1 MNYESNDER
10 YFYKNGA
17 NNISLT
23 IEQQLEDY
31 TKYRNSTDRH
41 DTLWHGWKHNKRWLG
56 QMLEWVLM
64 SFPNYSR
71 HDETH
76 AQAVIHNIEMLL
88 GEEAIRNLSASDCFM
103 ILHVAYIHDIGMC
116 ITDAYRKKLISSPEF
131 KKYLQNKV
139 HDDHLKEY
147 ADLLLARC
155 DELQERCDENY
166 EKRMSIYLDI
176 YYAVLYLIAEY
187 RRGEH
192 GQESKRML
200 REWMDPESKMG
211 SGFATSGIPSRFFYT
226 IAECAS
232 VHTSFQ
238 FRDVLALPK
247 IDGGYAHDHIHPR
260 FIAVL
265 LQLGDA
271 LDMDN
276 DRFLPLGQ
284 EILGHVP
291 YNSRIHFGKHKAI
304 RRLYISSSKIIID
317 ADCESAE
324 ELRLVRWELEG
335 LEDILKNASLHWSE
349 ICPDE
354 VNARLPVLEIRNMLL
369 RGCKISQNLVNAK
382 FEIKQEKAF
391 HILQGSNIYK
401 NDKLVFL
408 REILQNAVDASKR
421 QYWYDWKGS
430 KYGEKE
436 KKEAW
441 KYLSLYSYPIEVEI
455 HLAVR
460 EKNSRHITIMDCEN
474 VYRGFFREEKAEKN
488 EDDLCLPE
496 MKIPDRDKRIYG
508 VIVRISDCGTGITE
522 KDIKTITDV
531 GTTQKDFEAREDG
544 NDEIPH
550 WLCATAEFG
559 IGLQSIFLVSDFF
572 TAYTHA
578 RNGEAYEIQFNGGR
592 NEGDNFINVIPKC
605 ENERKEYGTTFEVFV
620 PAMLLKTMRIPVDQ
634 HSIVLADPF
643 SLADRRKYQDLF
655 DMMELGNLIYEYLDG
670 IVGEKLFPLKAK
682 LYGFRDSL
690 KYVGYHFPKNGRKIR
705 REIYIEGNF
714 RSEKEPVSL
723 FQSGEEDLGWLYR
736 MDPKKY
742 FPDYLPE
749 DAGRLYEIREVKL
762 DEERFQY
769 RLNVAEGRLYLYSE
783 SEKYSVL
790 VAFGPSRLLEWKKRL
805 NTTDGLPE
813 KPETKIYY
821 KGIFVCDMAL
831 ENDFDMLEY
840 IDIKA
845 VLNRKYLAINRSEFT
860 DEGKRYIKE
869 ELCPQILK
877 MIGRAVE
884 DFSVFAGS
892 SSICEIFDRV
902 LDFIETEART
912 EKEEAKERM
921 HGCILGLTGLAAF
934 ARLQNS
940 RTYLY
945 PHYVSGNEESEKI
958 WKDILEHISKQIEVS
973 KSQHTSDHT
982 HWSRSGFYSIRVF
995 DPLSGSTNSSSDGGN
1010 RRSGKDDEGGN
1021 PPDQTDRKDQNSNEL
1036 NIVKLIN
1043 EIDQYVIVASRYTD
1057 RGSWQ
1062 EHLIHALGMENIL
1075 KQYETTQQPEDRP
1088 CMSLRKLST
1097 LKDVIMELKTEA
1109 DKKEKEALTDLIDIW
1124 ISEMDKSARNRNDI
1138 RNWVSRSPSEAESL
1152 HLILRWLLDN
1162 MPSLAL
1168 FMRNARI
1175 KTAPT
1180 MQNPEYRFNVMDT
1193 QFTDSIYL
1201 DRNTKFAVYE
1211 RMSGQWKIQ
1220 PKKQRFSMPATTSFC
1235 QLAVH
1240 PMPRGV
1246 YFVNRGK
1253 ISQEM
1258 RKNII
1263 LPLTGSSLTALMK
1276 KINEGELQNL
1286 VSVFEQIADFITTKF
1301 KDENK
1306 DSGKYGRGVGK
1317 KLAFTLSN
1325 FKEQMNRLSEEEK
1338 QKKAVRDGEISAKI
1352 WEKIAEDDLKK
1363 HCKYIEEMVRDPSD
1377 QKNTTSIGGCCT
1389 SQKKASV
1396 TAADKRKKEESEEWI
1411 RSELL
1416 PRWDAI
1422 NKNTTDLIRQF
1433 FERYDEVRQGSIQ
1446 DLVWRDFAYDE
1457 VSKSAEEYEATK
1469 TGLIRWVWRHRWIPD
1484 LDSLEIEKMY
1494 KEYISDMLFCMAVPI
1509 EERINAVK
1517 RKFSLP
1523 VL

>member
-1 MNYESNDER
+1 MNYESSDDR
-10 YFYKNGA
+10 HFYKNGA

-88 GEEAIRNLSASDCFM
+88 GEDAIRNLSASDCFM
-103 ILHVAYIHDIGMC
+103 ILHVAYVHDIGMC
-116 ITDAYRKKLISSPEF
+116 ITDAYRKNLISSSEF
-131 KKYLQNKV
+131 RKYLQNKV
-139 HDDHLKEY
+139 NDSHLREY

-155 DELQERCDENY
+155 DELQERCDGSY
-166 EKRMSIYLDI
+166 EKRMSIYLEI
-176 YYAVLYLIAEY
+176 YYAILYLIAEY

-192 GQESKRML
+192 GTESKKML
-200 REWMDPESKMG
+200 REWVDPDSTMG

-304 RRLYISSSKIIID
+304 RRLYISSSEIVID
-317 ADCESAE
+317 ADCESTE
-324 ELRLVRWELEG
+324 EQRLVYRELEG

-354 VNARLPVLEIRNMLL
+354 VNARLPVLYINRMLL
-369 RGCKISQNLVNAK
+369 RGNRISQNLVNAK
-382 FEIKQEKAF
+382 FEIRQEKAF
-391 HILQGSNIYK
+391 LILRSSNIYK
-401 NDKLVFL
+401 NDSLIFL
-408 REILQNAVDASKR
+408 REILQNAADASKR
-421 QYWYDWKGS
+421 QYWYDWEGSGRKGQ
-430 KYGEKE
+430 ET
-436 KKEAW
+436 KEAW
-441 KYLSLYSYPIEVEI
+441 KYLSLYAYPIEIEI

-460 EKNSRHITIMDCEN
+460 EKNSRDIIMMDHESTYLQ
-474 VYRGFFREEKAEKN
+474 VFRENLKNSDDPCYAET
-488 EDDLCLPE
+488 
-496 MKIPDRDKRIYG
+496 KIPDRDKREYG

-522 KDIKTITDV
+522 NDVKTITNV
-531 GTTQKDFEAREDG
+531 GMTWKDFEVRKDE
-544 NDEIPH
+544 NSEIPH
-550 WLCATAEFG
+550 WLRVTAEFG
-559 IGLQSIFLVSDFF
+559 VGLQSVFLADNYF
-572 TAYTHA
+572 TAYTYA
-578 RNGEAYEIQFNGGR
+578 RNGEAYEIQFDGGK
-592 NEGDNFINVIPKC
+592 NAGDNFINVIPKS
-605 ENERKEYGTTFEVFV
+605 ERERKAYGTTFEVFV
-620 PAMLLKTMRIPVDQ
+620 PTTLLKNIRTQ
-634 HSIVLADPF
+634 EKQNNIVLADPF
-643 SLADRRKYQDLF
+643 SIADNSELQDLF
-655 DMMELGNLIYEYLDG
+655 DMMELGNLIYEYLDN

-690 KYVGYHFPKNGRKIR
+690 KYVGYHFPAHGRKIR
-705 REIYIEGNF
+705 REIYIEGNL
-714 RSEKEPVSL
+714 RSEKEPESL
-723 FQSGEEDLGWLYR
+723 FQSGDEDLGWLYR
-736 MDPKKY
+736 RDPKKY

-749 DAGRLYEIREVKL
+749 DTGRLYEIREVKL

-769 RLNVAEGRLYLYSE
+769 RLNAAEGRLYLYSE
-783 SEKYSVL
+783 SEKYSVFA
-790 VAFGPSRLLEWKKRL
+790 AFGPSRLLEWKRRIKVKDR
-805 NTTDGLPE
+805 LPE

-821 KGIFVCDMAL
+821 KGIFVCGMAL

-845 VLNRKYLAINRSEFT
+845 VLDRKYLAINRSEFT
-860 DEGKRYIKE
+860 DEGRQYIKE

-884 DFSVFAGS
+884 DFGVFAGRD
-892 SSICEIFDRV
+892 SICKIFDRV
-902 LDFIETEART
+902 LNFTETEAGT
-912 EKEEAKERM
+912 EKEAAKERM
-921 HGCILGLTGLAAF
+921 HGCILGLTGMAAF

-945 PHYVSGNEESEKI
+945 PHYVSGNEESEKT
-958 WKDILEHISKQIEVS
+958 WKKILEHISEKIE
-973 KSQHTSDHT
+973 KNKRKHASDHT
-982 HWSRSGFYSIRVF
+982 HWSRSGLYSIRVF
-995 DPLSGSTNSSSDGGN
+995 DPLSGSRSNSSGEGD
-1010 RRSGKDDEGGN
+1010 RHSGKDN
-1021 PPDQTDRKDQNSNEL
+1021 KTDKSDKTDGEDRNSNEL

-1043 EIDQYVIVASRYTD
+1043 EIDEYVIVASRYTD

-1062 EHLIHALGMENIL
+1062 EHLVRALGMEDIL
-1075 KQYETTQQPEDRP
+1075 EKYKAVRHPEDRIY
-1088 CMSLRKLST
+1088 MSLRKLST

-1109 DKKEKEALTDLIDIW
+1109 DKKEKKALTDIIDIW

-1138 RNWVSRSPSEAESL
+1138 RSRVSLSPSEAESL

-1168 FMRNARI
+1168 FMRNAGK
-1175 KTAPT
+1175 KTAPA
-1180 MQNPEYRFNVMDT
+1180 MQDPEYRFNVMDT

-1211 RMSGQWKIQ
+1211 RMSRQWKIQ
-1220 PKKQRFSMPATTSFC
+1220 PKKQRFSMPVTTSFC

-1240 PMPRGV
+1240 PIPRGV

-1253 ISQEM
+1253 ISQET
-1258 RKNII
+1258 RRNII

-1286 VSVFEQIADFITTKF
+1286 ISVFERIADCVAAGFRN
-1301 KDENK
+1301 ENGAAGK
-1306 DSGKYGRGVGK
+1306 SDSEAGK
-1317 KLAFTLSN
+1317 KLAFALNN

-1338 QKKAVRDGEISAKI
+1338 QKKAARDGKINGKI
-1352 WEKIAEDDLKK
+1352 WEKIEEDDLKK

-1377 QKNTTSIGGCCT
+1377 QKNTASAGGCCISPKT
-1389 SQKKASV
+1389 AVTAVDNQKKAE
-1396 TAADKRKKEESEEWI
+1396 AEEWI

-1422 NKNTTDLIRQF
+1422 NKSTTDLIRQF
-1433 FERYDEVRQGSIQ
+1433 FERYDKSRQGSIR

-1457 VSKSAEEYEATK
+1457 TPKSAEEYEAIEA
-1469 TGLIRWVWRHRWIPD
+1469 GLIRWVWRHRRIPD
-1484 LDSLEIEKMY
+1484 LNSLEIEKMY
-1494 KEYISDMLFCMAVPI
+1494 KEYINDMLFCMAVPI
-1509 EERINAVK
+1509 EERIHAVK
-1517 RKFSLP
+1517 RRFSIFSS
-1523 VL
+1523 